1 MYSLFCPCI
10 KGAVLNTNHL
20 RFFARIRTT
29 KILHQRTRLMLIEA
43 PISLGELIDKITI
56 LEIKAINISDAGKLK
71 NVTHELNVLNDKVA
85 SLLDAAGVAKLAPLK
100 QALKDINQEL
110 WIIEDDIRDCEY
122 VKDFSDKFIQLARAV
137 YVTNDKRAKVKK
149 DINLAF
155 GSELIEEKSY
165 KDYQ

>member
-1 MYSLFCPCI
+1 
-10 KGAVLNTNHL
+10 
-20 RFFARIRTT
+20 
-29 KILHQRTRLMLIEA
+29 MLIEA

-56 LEIKAINISDAGKLK
+56 VEIKVANISDAGKLK
-71 NVTHELNVLNDKVA
+71 NVTHELNVLNAKVD
-85 SLLDAAGVAKLAPLK
+85 SLLDNAGKTKLAPLQK
-100 QALKDINQEL
+100 ALKDINQEL
-110 WIIEDDIRDCEY
+110 WIIEDDIRDCEFA
-122 VKDFSDKFIQLARAV
+122 KDFSDKFIQLARAV

>member
-1 MYSLFCPCI
+1 
-10 KGAVLNTNHL
+10 
-20 RFFARIRTT
+20 
-29 KILHQRTRLMLIEA
+29 MLIEA

-56 LEIKAINISDAGKLK
+56 LEIKAVNISDAGKLK
-71 NVTHELNVLNDKVA
+71 NVTHELKVLNEKVDQ
-85 SLLDAAGVAKLAPLK
+85 LLDSAGKTKLAPLQ

-110 WIIEDDIRDCEY
+110 WVIEDDIRDCERD
-122 VKDFSDKFIQLARAV
+122 KDFSDKFIQLARAV

>member
-1 MYSLFCPCI
+1 
-10 KGAVLNTNHL
+10 
-20 RFFARIRTT
+20 
-29 KILHQRTRLMLIEA
+29 MLIQA
-43 PISLGELIDKITI
+43 PISLGELVDKITI
-56 LEIKAINISDAGKLK
+56 LEIKALHIGDAAKLK
-71 NVTHELNVLNDKVA
+71 NVTHELNILNEKVD
-85 SLLDAAGVAKLAPLK
+85 SLLDASGKTKLAPLK
-100 QALKDINQEL
+100 DALKAINQEL

>member
-1 MYSLFCPCI
+1 
-10 KGAVLNTNHL
+10 
-20 RFFARIRTT
+20 
-29 KILHQRTRLMLIEA
+29 MLIEA

-56 LEIKAINISDAGKLK
+56 LEIKAVNISDAGKLK
-71 NVTHELNVLNDKVA
+71 NVTHELNVLNAKVD

-100 QALKDINQEL
+100 QDLKDINQEL
-110 WIIEDDIRDCEY
+110 WIIEDDIRDYEY

>member
-1 MYSLFCPCI
+1 
-10 KGAVLNTNHL
+10 
-20 RFFARIRTT
+20 
-29 KILHQRTRLMLIEA
+29 MLIQA

-56 LEIKAINISDAGKLK
+56 LEIKSVHIGDASKLK
-71 NVTHELNVLNDKVA
+71 NVTHELNILNEKVD
-85 SLLDAAGVAKLAPLK
+85 SLLDASGKAKLAPLK
-100 QALKDINQEL
+100 DALKAINQEL
-110 WIIEDDIRDCEY
+110 WVIEDDIRDCEY

>member
-1 MYSLFCPCI
+1 MN
-10 KGAVLNTNHL
+10 AN
-20 RFFARIRTT
+20 FARLCALKTNE
-29 KILHQRTRLMLIEA
+29 KYSMLIEA

-56 LEIKAINISDAGKLK
+56 LDIKAVNISDAGKLK
-71 NVTHELNVLNDKVA
+71 NVTHELNVLNKKVD
-85 SLLDAAGVAKLAPLK
+85 SLLDDAGKAKLAPLQ

-110 WIIEDDIRDCEY
+110 WIIEDDIRDCEFA
-122 VKDFSDKFIQLARAV
+122 KDFSDKFIQLARAV
-137 YVTNDKRAKVKK
+137 YVTNDKRAEVKK

>member
-1 MYSLFCPCI
+1 
-10 KGAVLNTNHL
+10 
-20 RFFARIRTT
+20 
-29 KILHQRTRLMLIEA
+29 MLIQA

-56 LEIKAINISDAGKLK
+56 LEIKAANISDAVKLK
-71 NVTHELNVLNDKVA
+71 NVTHELNILNAKVNE
-85 SLLDAAGVAKLAPLK
+85 LLDTTGQATLAPLK

-110 WIIEDDIRDCEY
+110 WVIEDDIRDCEY

>member
-1 MYSLFCPCI
+1 
-10 KGAVLNTNHL
+10 
-20 RFFARIRTT
+20 
-29 KILHQRTRLMLIEA
+29 MLIEA

-56 LEIKAINISDAGKLK
+56 LEIKAVNISDAGKLK
-71 NVTHELNVLNDKVA
+71 NVTHELDVLNAKIDT
-85 SLLDAAGVAKLAPLK
+85 LLDAQGKAKLTPLQ
-100 QALKDINQEL
+100 QALKDVNQEL

-149 DINLAF
+149 DINIAF

>member
-1 MYSLFCPCI
+1 
-10 KGAVLNTNHL
+10 
-20 RFFARIRTT
+20 
-29 KILHQRTRLMLIEA
+29 MLIQA

-56 LEIKAINISDAGKLK
+56 LEIKAVNIGDENKLK
-71 NVTHELNVLNDKVA
+71 NVTHELNILNEKV
-85 SLLDAAGVAKLAPLK
+85 SELLDAEGQTKLAPLK

-122 VKDFSDKFIQLARAV
+122 AKDFSDKFIQLARAV

>member
-1 MYSLFCPCI
+1 
-10 KGAVLNTNHL
+10 
-20 RFFARIRTT
+20 
-29 KILHQRTRLMLIEA
+29 MLIEA

-56 LEIKAINISDAGKLK
+56 LEIKSLHIGDASKLK
-71 NVTHELNVLNDKVA
+71 NVTHELNILNEKVD
-85 SLLDAAGVAKLAPLK
+85 SLLDASGKAKLAPLK
-100 QALKDINQEL
+100 DALKTINQEL
-110 WIIEDDIRDCEY
+110 WVIEDDIRDCEY

-137 YVTNDKRAKVKK
+137 YVTNDKRAKIKK

>member
-1 MYSLFCPCI
+1 
-10 KGAVLNTNHL
+10 
-20 RFFARIRTT
+20 
-29 KILHQRTRLMLIEA
+29 MLIQA

-56 LEIKAINISDAGKLK
+56 LEIKAVNIGDPAKLK
-71 NVTHELNVLNDKVA
+71 NVNHELTILDDKVKQ
-85 SLLDAAGVAKLAPLK
+85 LLDMAGQAKLAPLK
-100 QALKDINQEL
+100 KDLKDINQEL

>member
-1 MYSLFCPCI
+1 
-10 KGAVLNTNHL
+10 
-20 RFFARIRTT
+20 
-29 KILHQRTRLMLIEA
+29 MLIEA

-56 LEIKAINISDAGKLK
+56 LEIKVANITDDAKLK
-71 NVTHELNVLNDKVA
+71 NVRHELQILNNKVA
-85 SLLDAAGVAKLAPLK
+85 TLLDTAGIAKLHPLK
-100 QALKDINQEL
+100 TALKDINQAL

-122 VKDFSDKFIQLARAV
+122 AKDFGPKFIELARAV
-137 YVTNDKRAKVKK
+137 YVTNDQRAKVKK